1 VILAILEGVIVPVIV
16 FDKENDGDATT
27 LAVLESVMVSVTLV
41 DAATD

>member
-16 FDKENDGDATT
+16 FDKENDGDGAT
-27 LAVLESVMVSVTLV
+27 LVVLEGVMVSVTLV